1 MRTTESFPSTH
12 KRKWGRKQREIERGR
27 GGEEVRE
34 KQKERGRGRER
45 EEEREGWGGGGRERE
60 YIHVAGIIFQVCL
73 PRILG
78 GGSTIDHAVTTTLAG
93 GHLKVVSDASIVSKV
108 MTQPGDTDT
117 IMVGL
122 SSEIGDGSNFCI
134 VWKGASNNHEH

>member
-1 MRTTESFPSTH
+1 MKLNNILSQGPPRVSPLHTRGSGGES
-12 KRKWGRKQREIERGR
+12 KERDRERERGR
-27 GGEEVRE
+27 GSEGEAKRE
-34 KQKERGRGRER
+34 GERGER
-45 EEEREGWGGGGRERE
+45 EGGRERE

-73 PRILG
+73 QRILG

-93 GHLKVVSDASIVSKV
+93 GHLKVVSDASIVSEV